1 MASTRISLS
10 KGVWTNIVTIGA
22 DGWVNQTQGA
32 TRVVYVI
39 AETAPISFDPE
50 TPTRYETERKQGF
63 EFDGL
68 AALESIYAYAINDD
82 AEVSVSIEKGASLN
96 LDADYFNGTAG
107 MIVQSYTESNSKLG
121 VQHEGS
127 TRIVGVAGL
136 ASNDTIFI
144 TGALPVDLK
153 GRVVGYSGAGV
164 TAEIFR
170 APTYTGG
177 SVAAY
182 QNASDINPVTGLSQI
197 IVGATVT
204 APGILVFAPD
214 YLIGNASNQGKGDPG
229 KVLGRERLLR
239 SDTAYLFRLT
249 SLDTQPQD
257 ITSLLSWYEGELDLP
272 RV

>member
-1 MASTRISLS
+1 MASARISLS

-96 LDADYFNGTAG
+96 LDADYFNGLAG
-107 MIVQSYTESNSKLG
+107 FISQTYTEANSKLG
-121 VQHEGS
+121 TQHEAS
-127 TRIVGVAGL
+127 ALFTAVAGL
-136 ASNDTIFI
+136 ASNNTLFI
-144 TGALPVDLK
+144 TGALPVSLK
-153 GRVVGYSGAGV
+153 GRVIGYSGLGV

-170 APTYTGG
+170 DPTYTGG
-177 SVAAY
+177 ASAAY

-197 IVGATVT
+197 ITGATVT
-204 APGILVFAPD
+204 APGELRFAPD
-214 YLIGNASNQGKGDPG
+214 FLIGNTSNQGKGDPG

-239 SDTAYLFRLT
+239 PNTAYLLRLT

-272 RV
+272 RL